1 MADQSKA
8 SGEKLQEAKPA
19 PQSGPTGAR
28 DPAPAK
34 PQTRQAASG
43 AGTTAGE
50 SSDPEVHRLLAEL
63 QTAQMNRDA
72 LTADEDAIKAADEA
86 VKAAKKPL
94 EDLGYEV

>member
-1 MADQSKA
+1 MADQGKSA
-8 SGEKLQEAKPA
+8 EKTEARPA

-28 DPAPAK
+28 DPQPEKATRKAAPA
-34 PQTRQAASG
+34 S

-50 SSDPEVHRLLAEL
+50 SSDPEVQRLLAEL

-86 VKAAKKPL
+86 VAAARKPL